1 MSRIQKEQEVIVIGD
16 SPEKPLIHSAPHA
29 ITNNTAFSSTTTAIL
44 ANILGVNRGLD
55 GEISKAIDTRVE
67 PIRRPTTRK
76 RRNVTDKD
84 ENQDLDLPPT
94 KRKRKTRSDAPSGAI
109 LPEGGGHKKG
119 SRLTDQERE
128 KRAEEKARKA
138 ATRDAEKEAKRLE
151 REAKALERQAQ
162 QELDAVNKL
171 KTSKKDSVK
180 EMIVDISAS
189 FAQSSTG
196 QQLVKFLDN
205 QQQESTTDW
214 DTSLPNLIKWRRKV
228 VSAWDEALGYFVPIP
243 PNIRDEKHVLVVV
256 LANEFVDMAE
266 DEALLDDHVVKL
278 KSALGG
284 EGAIP
289 IYLIE
294 GLTTLMQKSQNAKN
308 RTFQGAVRQAI
319 NSVSTGGDLSNSSNR
334 RKKGRARIIDD
345 DMVED
350 ALLRLQITHG
360 CLIHHTTSTQ
370 GTFEWIHIFTGDIST
385 IPYKYFSLSLFE
397 GSFSLFVNFSYL
409 GEPG

>member
-1 MSRIQKEQEVIVIGD
+1 MEDR
-16 SPEKPLIHSAPHA
+16 
-29 ITNNTAFSSTTTAIL
+29 
-44 ANILGVNRGLD
+44 
-55 GEISKAIDTRVE
+55 
-67 PIRRPTTRK
+67 
-76 RRNVTDKD
+76 
-84 ENQDLDLPPT
+84 
-94 KRKRKTRSDAPSGAI
+94 
-109 LPEGGGHKKG
+109 
-119 SRLTDQERE
+119 
-128 KRAEEKARKA
+128 ARKA
-138 ATRDAEKEAKRLE
+138 AARDAEKEAKRLE
-151 REAKALERQAQ
+151 REAKALEKQIQ

-180 EMIVDISAS
+180 EMIVDISTS

-214 DTSLPNLIKWRRKV
+214 DTPLPNLIKWRRKV

-266 DEALLDDHVVKL
+266 DEALLGDHVVKM

-284 EGAIP
+284 EEAIP

-294 GLTTLMQKSQNAKN
+294 GLTAIIQKSQNAKN

-319 NSVSTGGDLSNSSNR
+319 NSVSTGGDSSSRSGSSSSR
-334 RKKGRARIIDD
+334 RTKGRARIIDD

-385 IPYKYFSLSLFE
+385 IPYKYFFLSLFE
-397 GSFSLFVNFSYL
+397 VPFSLFVNFS
-409 GEPG
+409 